1 VVVALRKAI
10 AAIIL
15 VAFAGGCTDEV
26 THREKIRT
34 SFGEV
39 ILTVSSVGTA
49 LDGERYDLTF
59 RNGSKEQKFFT
70 GWNFSEFHAGERGG
84 KLLLQ
89 MCHGW
94 IERAEPISVGAPT
107 EPRLVRLNIDWNC
120 KDQANDA

>member
-1 VVVALRKAI
+1 MVVALRTAI
-10 AAIIL
+10 AATIL
-15 VAFAGGCTDEV
+15 VVFAGGCTDEV
-26 THREKIRT
+26 THRERIKT

-59 RNGSKEQKFFT
+59 PNGSKEGKFFT
-70 GWNFSEFHAGERGG
+70 GWNFSEFQVGERAG

-94 IERAEPISVGAPT
+94 IERAEPVSVGVPT
-107 EPRLVRLNIDWNC
+107 KSKLVRLNIDWNC
-120 KDQANDA
+120 KDQPNDA